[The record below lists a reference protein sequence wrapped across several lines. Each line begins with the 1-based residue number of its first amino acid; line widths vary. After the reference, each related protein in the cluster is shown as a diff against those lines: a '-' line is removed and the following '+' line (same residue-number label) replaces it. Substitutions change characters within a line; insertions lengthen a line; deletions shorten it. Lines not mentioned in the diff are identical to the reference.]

1 MKDYKTEDVILGVGT
16 VLIFIV
22 ILAALFSFTDW
33 GEEPNNIPTIR
44 WQGAQ
49 GAGNPQTAGTN
60 PNRNMGIT
68 QNALPSGFVNVAA
81 PQNPAQMGGN
91 GQMARQG
98 RMSRTGSRFL
108 AQQTRVNKELI
119 KTIMLSEAHWQ
130 GMELLPLSS
139 ELKQKLKI
147 PMNLSGVLVDEVTLN
162 ALLSGIRGGDVVLE
176 VKERP
181 VGSLEEFQMAT
192 MRIRNKKKAKLKV
205 WRKGKIIKFKV
216 RADNILGLAQ
226 VETAPMILAGAM
238 RPHPYRGPCT
248 QCHLIG
254 DTATLKPDPDGV
266 ILPPPVISAGARM
279 PHRDRGPCK
288 ACHVIVQ

>member
-1 MKDYKTEDVILGVGT
+1 MKNYKTEDVILGVGT
-16 VLIFIV
+16 VLLFIV

-33 GEEPNNIPTIR
+33 GEETNKIPRIQ
-44 WQGAQ
+44 WQ
-49 GAGNPQTAGTN
+49 GAGNQQAVGTN
-60 PNRNMGIT
+60 PNRNLGIS

-91 GQMARQG
+91 GRMAG
-98 RMSRTGSRFL
+98 NGNRMSRTGSRFM
-108 AQQTRVNKELI
+108 AQQNNVNKELI

-130 GMELLPLSS
+130 GMELLPLST

-192 MRIRNKKKAKLKV
+192 MRIRNKKKAKVKV

-248 QCHLIG
+248 NCHLIG
-254 DTATLKPDPDGV
+254 DTETMMPDPDGI

>member
-1 MKDYKTEDVILGVGT
+1 MKDYKAEDVILGVGT
-16 VLIFIV
+16 VFLFIV

-33 GEEPNNIPTIR
+33 GEEPNKIPRIQ
-44 WQGAQ
+44 WQK
-49 GAGNPQTAGTN
+49 AGNQQAVKTN
-60 PNRNMGIT
+60 PNRNLGIN
-68 QNALPSGFVNVAA
+68 QNALPSGFINVAVA
-81 PQNPAQMGGN
+81 QNPAQMNGN
-91 GQMARQG
+91 GQMARQN
-98 RMSRTGSRFL
+98 RMSRTGSRFQ

-248 QCHLIG
+248 SCHLIG